1 MCSTAHYLWIPRANG
16 VTTPAWNGGK
26 ITEDKFDGL
35 MQDCSN
41 SSALAM
47 ELLQFCTKPLN

>member
-1 MCSTAHYLWIPRANG
+1 MMLFI
-16 VTTPAWNGGK
+16 WNPDLYFLSLFFSFLKGYDMAEEQ
-26 ITEDKFDGL
+26 IDGL

-47 ELLQFCTKPLN
+47 ELL